1 MTEAE
6 DGEAVE
12 SAIPTPGAALADDN
26 TEAATTPGN
35 PEPVSLATGDLSS
48 NIPQRKFPFN
58 HAKR

>member
-1 MTEAE
+1 M
-6 DGEAVE
+6 G